1 MKQPTKS
8 RSLMMLAKKSLY
20 CILKKMLQMFQFVE
34 FSEIT
39 AFKIECIFVGQAK
52 AT

>member
-20 CILKKMLQMFQFVE
+20 CILKKNVVDRASLLNFQ
-34 FSEIT
+34 
-39 AFKIECIFVGQAK
+39 K
-52 AT
+52 